1 MDIVRESAAK
11 RKKLRRLVTGLT
23 VAVVLAGVTYGL
35 SQLEPAA
42 PSVDRDT
49 VWVDTVQRGSMVR
62 QVRGAGTLVPE
73 VIRWIPATSQ
83 ATVERILVLPGTA
96 VTADRILLELANPE
110 VELAMQDAELELAA
124 AEAELTNL
132 KVQLQSQLLSQR
144 ALAAAVRSEYKQ
156 SKIQMEAD
164 ARLANDGLIADIEL
178 EKSQV
183 RVEELGTR
191 AQIEEERVAIS
202 AQATEPQLA
211 VQRARVNRFYAAY
224 ELRKKQFEGLQVRA
238 GTDGVLQQVPVEV
251 GQQVM
256 PGSNLARVAEPGR
269 LKAEVR
275 IPETQ
280 ARDVQIGQRV
290 SVDTRNGIIAGS
302 VSRID
307 PAVQNGTVT
316 VDVALEGKLPRGARP
331 DLSVDGTIEL
341 ERLEDVLYVG
351 RPAFGQEHSTV
362 GLFKLV
368 DNGSS
373 AVRVTSKLG
382 KSSVSTVEILEGL
395 QEGDE
400 VILSD
405 MSAWDDY
412 ARLRLN

>member
-132 KVQLQSQLLSQR
+132 KVQRQSQLLSQR
-144 ALAAAVRSEYKQ
+144 ALAAAVRSEYSQ

-164 ARLANDGLIADIEL
+164 ARLAADGLIADIEL

-202 AQATEPQLA
+202 AQATEAQLA

-256 PGSNLARVAEPGR
+256 LRPRF
-269 LKAEVR
+269 VR
-275 IPETQ
+275 PSAALRTSLTQ
-280 ARDVQIGQRV
+280 NR
-290 SVDTRNGIIAGS
+290 S
-302 VSRID
+302 
-307 PAVQNGTVT
+307 
-316 VDVALEGKLPRGARP
+316 
-331 DLSVDGTIEL
+331 
-341 ERLEDVLYVG
+341 
-351 RPAFGQEHSTV
+351 
-362 GLFKLV
+362 
-368 DNGSS
+368 
-373 AVRVTSKLG
+373 
-382 KSSVSTVEILEGL
+382 
-395 QEGDE
+395 
-400 VILSD
+400 
-405 MSAWDDY
+405 
-412 ARLRLN
+412 